1 MKLRIAEHEDGYFC
15 IEYKHAFWP
24 FWVKKRATSVSGRFL
39 PWRRKEVLR
48 FASMDEALCAR
59 DALKEPSG
67 RKKLKVKVY
76 SCSGDELSG

>member
-1 MKLRIAEHEDGYFC
+1 MKLRIAEHKDGYFY

-24 FWVKKRATSVSGRFL
+24 FWIMRRVTSASRSFL
-39 PWRRKEVLR
+39 PWRRKEVER